1 MKKER
6 SVDFPQVGKLNEVT
20 HKIVNEVVH
29 EKVLRRS
36 VGEFPHVLKSY
47 FLLSTEKVI
56 MVVNWDEQER
66 VRQLL
71 TEAITVLC
79 KNGLKYSSKFCVE
92 GLLGITLDDNDILL
106 VNIKETIANGSGSS
120 VGISVSPMQSRPP
133 SLSSRSPMGM
143 GQRMALTSP
152 RRGRAK
158 PITSTRGRGALGLNR
173 KRSLFSSPAKSAQPP
188 MRQIGS
194 TSQQLAMP
202 LPDQSGLTEGPP
214 PKVKREEESAPDDV
228 IEIGDDDDS
237 TAHTTQPDPTT
248 PIKHETPDQP
258 SSSTDPQQQQET
270 KFTLDSETNK
280 SLTDF
285 LDNLMTQHDVGPG
298 SSSNSSNTPARGGT
312 PLSQMSQMTPKA
324 EPINMP
330 WEQPQAPMGYS
341 SPGPQGGAPSFHSP
355 THQSQV
361 KLLFYVH

>member
-1 MKKER
+1 
-6 SVDFPQVGKLNEVT
+6 
-20 HKIVNEVVH
+20 
-29 EKVLRRS
+29 
-36 VGEFPHVLKSY
+36 
-47 FLLSTEKVI
+47 

-106 VNIKETIANGSGSS
+106 VNIKETIGNGASS
-120 VGISVSPMQSRPP
+120 GISMSPAQSKASPF
-133 SLSSRSPMGM
+133 SRSPMGM

-158 PITSTRGRGALGLNR
+158 PIMSPRGRGGFGSNR
-173 KRSLFSSPAKSAQPP
+173 KRTLFSSPLKNTQSP
-188 MRQIGS
+188 MRPMGS
-194 TSQQLAMP
+194 PSQPLAMP

-214 PKVKREEESAPDDV
+214 SKLKREQEGENVVDDV
-228 IEIGDDDDS
+228 IEIGDEDS
-237 TAHTTQPDPTT
+237 SAHTTQPDSEPSVKQE
-248 PIKHETPDQP
+248 IPDQP
-258 SSSTDPQQQQET
+258 SSSTDPQQQQEN

-285 LDNLMTQHDVGPG
+285 LDNLMTHHDVGPNSSS
-298 SSSNSSNTPARGGT
+298 SSSNTLGRGGT

-330 WEQPQAPMGYS
+330 WDQPHPPVGFS
-341 SPGPQGGAPSFHSP
+341 SPPGQHGAPPPFHSP
-355 THQSQV
+355 SQQSQV
-361 KLLFYVH
+361 IQSIFSQK

>member
-1 MKKER
+1 
-6 SVDFPQVGKLNEVT
+6 
-20 HKIVNEVVH
+20 
-29 EKVLRRS
+29 
-36 VGEFPHVLKSY
+36 
-47 FLLSTEKVI
+47 
-56 MVVNWDEQER
+56 MVVNWNEQER

-106 VNIKETIANGSGSS
+106 VNIKETIGSGDAA
-120 VGISVSPMQSRPP
+120 GISMSQVHSKASPMG
-133 SLSSRSPMGM
+133 SRSPMGI
-143 GQRMALTSP
+143 GHRMALTSP

-158 PITSTRGRGALGLNR
+158 PIMSPRGRGAFGMNR
-173 KRSLFSSPAKSAQPP
+173 KRTLFPSPMKSAPALAARPVGTPPQP
-188 MRQIGS
+188 
-194 TSQQLAMP
+194 LAMP

-214 PKVKREEESAPDDV
+214 SKVKREQPGENIIDDV
-228 IEIGDDDDS
+228 IEIGDEDD
-237 TAHTTQPDPTT
+237 TGAHTTQPDSLP
-248 PIKHETPDQP
+248 PVKQEVPDQP
-258 SSSTDPQQQQET
+258 SSSTDPQQQQQQES

-298 SSSNSSNTPARGGT
+298 SGSTSSNTAARGGT

-330 WEQPQAPMGYS
+330 WEQPHPPVGYS
-341 SPGPQGGAPSFHSP
+341 SPGQHGAPPPFHSP
-355 THQSQV
+355 TQQSQV
-361 KLLFYVH
+361 IKRKFLCFFANFVTQTD

>member
-1 MKKER
+1 MV
-6 SVDFPQVGKLNEVT
+6 SLFVSLVLTVDLLFLSS
-20 HKIVNEVVH
+20 
-29 EKVLRRS
+29 EKA
-36 VGEFPHVLKSY
+36 
-47 FLLSTEKVI
+47 I

-106 VNIKETIANGSGSS
+106 VNIRETIGSGSS
-120 VGISVSPMQSRPP
+120 AGISVSPMQSRPP
-133 SLSSRSPMGM
+133 SLSSRSPMSM
-143 GQRMALTSP
+143 GQRMAITSP

-158 PITSTRGRGALGLNR
+158 PIISTRGRGAFGLNR
-173 KRSLFSSPAKSAQPP
+173 KRSLFSSPTKTTQPP

-194 TSQQLAMP
+194 PPQQLTMP

-214 PKVKREEESAPDDV
+214 LKVKREEESAPDDV

-258 SSSTDPQQQQET
+258 SSSTDPQQQQQET

-298 SSSNSSNTPARGGT
+298 SSSSSSNTPARGGT

-341 SPGPQGGAPSFHSP
+341 SPGQQGGGPPFHSP

-361 KLLFYVH
+361 KLHFFTSMCIGKTQTH